1 MRLAALPPDQVL
13 EELEK
18 NDPFGVRRFERRLLY
33 TESSQGSFLRDIR
46 SLFPCPVDRITLP
59 DRRNKKRNFRN
70 GKVFLFFQHLRKAG
84 GTNFCTLA
92 QRNLPK
98 SQVPSYYCMPD
109 YDWKDKKCA
118 GCFSRWTNE
127 EIVENMKAKNHRI
140 LGNEWDAFEPERFFD
155 LPAVF
160 ATSFRKPL
168 HRALSQFRF
177 ECIESRVRRYMHDP
191 NREGA
196 KERKQNLRPCL
207 VLRDLSSIRWPY
219 SSFIVSLP
227 FLFIKGCK
235 ISNITEWW
243 SRRKDLTNVYTWT
256 FANEPLRKISIG
268 TSVSDTAKRQE
279 VIGKALDTV
288 SRFHLVLAMEWLAY
302 APPLIRKVLG
312 FKDVSAVTER
322 VRPHISQHQ
331 RNDGQ
336 DRNKLG
342 AAGIAKAS
350 WTPEEYLSPL
360 EYKTM
365 SEDLA
370 LDEILTDAA
379 RRMFLERLV
388 CDDM

>member
-1 MRLAALPPDQVL
+1 MKYPKGKTANRSGNRMRVSGTIVISFSFVLLMLNYLLAERWIGLSRLSFGKRYMYYRSLAMRLAALPPDQVL

-140 LGNEWDAFEPERFFD
+140 LGNEWDPFEPERFFD

-207 VLRDLSSIRWPY
+207 VLRDLSSIR
-219 SSFIVSLP
+219 
-227 FLFIKGCK
+227 
-235 ISNITEWW
+235 
-243 SRRKDLTNVYTWT
+243 
-256 FANEPLRKISIG
+256 
-268 TSVSDTAKRQE
+268 
-279 VIGKALDTV
+279 
-288 SRFHLVLAMEWLAY
+288 
-302 APPLIRKVLG
+302 
-312 FKDVSAVTER
+312 
-322 VRPHISQHQ
+322 
-331 RNDGQ
+331 
-336 DRNKLG
+336 
-342 AAGIAKAS
+342 
-350 WTPEEYLSPL
+350 
-360 EYKTM
+360 
-365 SEDLA
+365 
-370 LDEILTDAA
+370 
-379 RRMFLERLV
+379 
-388 CDDM
+388 